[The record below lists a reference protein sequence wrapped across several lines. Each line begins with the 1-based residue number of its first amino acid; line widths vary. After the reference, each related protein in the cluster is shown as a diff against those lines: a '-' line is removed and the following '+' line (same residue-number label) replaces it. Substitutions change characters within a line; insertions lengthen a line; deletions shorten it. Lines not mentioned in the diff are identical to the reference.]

1 MEREIDRR
9 IGAAA
14 TVMGALC
21 RKKINLPVHSV
32 NDVQLSYSSTPPQSP
47 TKPSQRSSGG
57 STTPPV
63 SPWTFVRRQNSEPNE
78 IIIVREQVKLNLE
91 CINPQPPRL
100 PAKPPKKQLTEE
112 AETLDDASPTD
123 EEMKPWK
130 ELCRDLQLRGFSEI
144 RIINA
149 KAENLYKAIKM
160 YMRLISE
167 HEGDLKSLINELN
180 CISEN
185 LDKVSKKT
193 KIAGITGGASTA
205 AGGVAAAAGV
215 ILAPFTGGT
224 SLALTVV
231 GAGVAAAGGV
241 TSASAAIANKANL
254 NQDKKKIDKTLND
267 FHFRYDEILTYLRLV
282 NEGMDVLKQHG
293 VASLNQTMMDSKKAA
308 CAVQLAT
315 GEASA
320 MASEKSSNAS
330 GMLKG
335 FAIGMDFYFT
345 EDKDGQKPKKG
356 LESKLAKKIHKL
368 AEDLDA
374 GLEELVKINAM
385 FSRHI

>member
-1 MEREIDRR
+1 
-9 IGAAA
+9 
-14 TVMGALC
+14 
-21 RKKINLPVHSV
+21 KKINLPVHSV
-32 NDVQLSYSSTPPQSP
+32 NDVQLRYGSTPPQSP
-47 TKPSQRSSGG
+47 TKSSQRGSGG

-63 SPWTFVRRQNSEPNE
+63 SPRTFVGRQNSEPNE

-91 CINPQPPRL
+91 CIKPQPPRL

-112 AETLDDASPTD
+112 AETLDDASPAD
-123 EEMKPWK
+123 EEIKPWK
-130 ELCRDLQLRGFSEI
+130 ELCRDLQLRGSSEI

-167 HEGDLKSLINELN
+167 HGGDLKSLINELN

-185 LDKVSKKT
+185 LDKVSKNT

-215 ILAPFTGGT
+215 ILAPFTGGA

-345 EDKDGQKPKKG
+345 EDKDGQKLKKG

-368 AEDLDA
+368 AKDLDA
-374 GLEELVKINAM
+374 GLEELMKINAM
-385 FSRHI
+385 FNRHI